1 MAPFQIALVAFTEIV
16 LQQPA
21 QIGFLDVSAANVLKQ
36 VGAAFMVYFGA
47 RRLECGGLMGCDTG

>member
-1 MAPFQIALVAFTEIV
+1 MSVHSVIWLLFQIALVAFTEIV

-47 RRLECGGLMGCDTG
+47 RRL

>member
-1 MAPFQIALVAFTEIV
+1 MAPFPDCTGCFHRIV

-36 VGAAFMVYFGA
+36 VGLLLWSILEQGDF
-47 RRLECGGLMGCDTG
+47 ECGA